1 MSLEIWKD
9 IEGYK
14 GYQVSNIGNVKSLDR
29 IVNRKVNDKVYP
41 FNYKGRILK
50 KAIIK
55 NAYTMVSLGKNHQLL
70 VHRLVGK
77 AFIDNPF
84 NKPCINHFDG
94 DKTNNNVNNL
104 EWCTYSENEKHSYS
118 HLGKKPNKTMLG
130 KIPYNAKYVA
140 KYSLSGEVLLEV
152 YRSAT
157 EAAKSIGTSQGRI
170 SCNCRG
176 ESKFCHGFNF
186 KYISKEEYFNLE
198 A

>member
-29 IVNRKVNDKVYP
+29 IINRKVYDKVYP

-77 AFIDNPF
+77 AFT
-84 NKPCINHFDG
+84 CINHLDG
-94 DKTNNNVNNL
+94 NKHNNHVENL
-104 EWCTYSENEKHSYS
+104 EWCTYSENELHSYS
-118 HLGKKPNKTMLG
+118 HLGKKPVKTMLG
-130 KIPYNAKYVA
+130 KIPINANYVA
-140 KYSLSGEVLLEV
+140 KYDLNGNLLDV
-152 YRSAT
+152 YRTTTKAG
-157 EAAKSIGTSQGRI
+157 KSVGAGSVLVAR
-170 SCNCRG
+170 NCRG
-176 ESKFCHGFNF
+176 ESNHCHGYKFE
-186 KYISKEEYFNLE
+186 YITRQQYLNLKG
-198 A
+198 